1 MIIKISTNFIWYYT
15 FRILLN
21 QNKGGGLENV
31 GAKIFY
37 SCVIPDTNIDILLV
51 TQQQGKSRKY
61 PGTHF

>member
-1 MIIKISTNFIWYYT
+1 MIIKISTNFIWYYS

-37 SCVIPDTNIDILLV
+37 SCVIPD
-51 TQQQGKSRKY
+51 KKY
-61 PGTHF
+61 

>member
-21 QNKGGGLENV
+21 QNKGSGRENV
-31 GAKIFY
+31 RAKMFY
-37 SCVIPDTNIDILLV
+37 SCVIPDTNINILLV

-61 PGTHF
+61 TGTHF

>member
-61 PGTHF
+61 TGTHF